1 MKKLFKSTLFFVG
14 LVAMSLV
21 ACDNGDSQIAKP
33 INKEAETTNSATND
47 NDLLAEQ
54 KARQER
60 AERLERAER
69 ERNQESKSAQLPPTG
84 ISFNEREW
92 DFGVINEG
100 DVVEHTFKFTNTGS
114 EPLILESC
122 KGSCGCTVPECPK
135 APIAPGGS
143 GEIKVVF
150 NSQGKKNT
158 QSKKVT
164 VTANTQPLQTT
175 LTIKAQ
181 VTPAS

>member
-1 MKKLFKSTLFFVG
+1 MKKIFNSTLFFAGV
-14 LVAMSLV
+14 LAMGLV
-21 ACDNGDSQIAKP
+21 ACDESDNQIAKP
-33 INKEAETTNSATND
+33 INKEAETTKSATD
-47 NDLLAEQ
+47 DSDLLAEQ

-60 AERLERAER
+60 AERIERAER
-69 ERNQESKSAQLPPTG
+69 ERNRESKSAQLPPTS
-84 ISFNEREW
+84 IQFTEYEW

-100 DVVEHTFKFTNTGS
+100 DVVEHVFKFTNTGS
-114 EPLILESC
+114 EPLILENC

-135 APIAPGGS
+135 APIVPGGS

-150 NSQGKKNT
+150 NSQGKKNA
-158 QSKKVT
+158 QSKRVT
-164 VTANTQPLQTT
+164 VTANTEPLQTT

>member
-1 MKKLFKSTLFFVG
+1 MKKLFKSTLFFAG

-33 INKEAETTNSATND
+33 INKEAETTKSATND

-150 NSQGKKNT
+150 NSQGKKNA